1 VIRILDTFF
10 NPKSVAIVGASRNSE
25 KIGHVLLNNLLE
37 SKFKGKIYPINPK
50 TRSIKNLKCYKNIT
64 NATKANKQ
72 PIDLVVIAIPTE
84 PSILVT
90 EECGK
95 NNIKNI
101 LSITAGFSEVGNK
114 DAEERLKKIIEK
126 YKINHIGPNCLGI
139 VDSYSGL
146 DMIFLPKLRLKRPDQ
161 GKVSFICQSGAVG
174 SATLDLL
181 SSQGLGFSKFITYGN
196 ATTINETHLLEYL
209 GEDKNTDVICMYIE
223 GVREGKRF
231 IEVAKRVSKEKP
243 IIALKGGLT
252 KSGAHATLS
261 HTASLAGSAEVY
273 KGAFKQAGIITANT
287 LYDLYDFAK
296 ILEKSPKPKGRKV
309 QVITNGGGFG
319 ILCIDGIDK
328 NCLQTSN
335 PSKKT
340 QEQLK
345 KALPK
350 ECITANPIDLTGGA
364 TAKQYNLA
372 IKNCLNDKNIDT
384 LLIVLL
390 MQTPLIDLEIID
402 IIAKYNKKQLK
413 PIVVIMTGGGFTE
426 LQKHSL
432 ESTGVPCYTYPSNAV
447 NSIKALCDYHNIN

>member
-1 VIRILDTFF
+1 MIKILDRFF
-10 NPKSVAIVGASRNSE
+10 DPASIAIIGASRNPE
-25 KIGHVLLNNLLE
+25 KIGHVLLNNLIE

-50 TRSIKNLKCYKNIT
+50 AKSIKNLKCYNNIT
-64 NATKANKQ
+64 SATKANKK
-72 PIDLVVIAIPTE
+72 PIDLVVISIPTE
-84 PSILVT
+84 PSILAT

-101 LSITAGFSEVGNK
+101 LSITAGFSEIGNK
-114 DAEERLKKIIEK
+114 DAEERLKKTIEK
-126 YKINHIGPNCLGI
+126 YKINHIGPNCLGVI
-139 VDSYSGL
+139 DSYSGL
-146 DMIFLPKLRLKRPDQ
+146 DMIFLPKLRLKRPDK

-209 GEDKNTDVICMYIE
+209 GKDKNTDVICMYIE

-231 IEVAKRVSKEKP
+231 IEVAKKVSKNKP
-243 IIALKGGLT
+243 IIVLKGGLT
-252 KSGAHATLS
+252 KSGARATLS
-261 HTASLAGSAEVY
+261 HTASLAGSAEIY
-273 KGAFKQAGIITANT
+273 KGAFKQAKVITANT

-296 ILEKSPKPKGRKV
+296 ILEKSPKPKGRRV

-328 NCLQTSN
+328 NCLQTSK

-364 TAKQYNLA
+364 TNEQYDLA
-372 IKNCLNDKNIDT
+372 IKKCLDDKNIDVI
-384 LLIVLL
+384 LLVLL
-390 MQTPLIDLEIID
+390 LQTPLINLELID
-402 IIAKYNKKQLK
+402 TIAKYNNKKIK
-413 PIVVIMTGGGFTE
+413 PIVTVMTGGGFTE
-426 LQKHSL
+426 LQKHRL
-432 ESTGVPCYTYPSNAV
+432 ESLGVPCYIYPSNAIS
-447 NSIKALCDYHNIN
+447 SIKALCDYYEL